1 MIRQKKGGKIMLTC
15 IYVVE
20 KIDGDY
26 AELRRV
32 DALKHDPEET
42 KTVARALLPGDI
54 MEGNKL
60 LYENLQYRII
70 TDSKNKIP
78 KRTDISILNDDTY
91 KIEIQN

>member
-1 MIRQKKGGKIMLTC
+1 MLTC

-54 MEGNKL
+54 MEIG
-60 LYENLQYRII
+60 RAHV
-70 TDSKNKIP
+70 
-78 KRTDISILNDDTY
+78 
-91 KIEIQN
+91 

>member
-1 MIRQKKGGKIMLTC
+1 MLTC

-60 LYENLQYRII
+60 LYENLQQPVAAE
-70 TDSKNKIP
+70 SKKQFR
-78 KRTDISILNDDTY
+78 KCRV
-91 KIEIQN
+91 

>member
-60 LYENLQYRII
+60 LYENLQYRSSSI
-70 TDSKNKIP
+70 
-78 KRTDISILNDDTY
+78 KRIKYQREQIY
-91 KIEIQN
+91 QF

>member
-54 MEGNKL
+54 MEGNK
-60 LYENLQYRII
+60 
-70 TDSKNKIP
+70 IP

>member
-1 MIRQKKGGKIMLTC
+1 MLTC

-70 TDSKNKIP
+70 VDKKNKIP

>member
-1 MIRQKKGGKIMLTC
+1 MLTC

-54 MEGNKL
+54 MEGTGCQRSE
-60 LYENLQYRII
+60 LYCSFRQ
-70 TDSKNKIP
+70 
-78 KRTDISILNDDTY
+78 
-91 KIEIQN
+91 

>member
-1 MIRQKKGGKIMLTC
+1 MLTC

-32 DALKHDPEET
+32 DTKHDPEET

-54 MEGNKL
+54 MEGDKAF
-60 LYENLQYRII
+60 YMRICS
-70 TDSKNKIP
+70 TGSS
-78 KRTDISILNDDTY
+78 SI
-91 KIEIQN
+91 KK

>member
-1 MIRQKKGGKIMLTC
+1 MLTC

-42 KTVARALLPGDI
+42 KKVARALLPGDI
-54 MEGNKL
+54 CSTGSSPIK
-60 LYENLQYRII
+60 RIKYQRERI
-70 TDSKNKIP
+70 
-78 KRTDISILNDDTY
+78 Y
-91 KIEIQN
+91 QF

>member
-1 MIRQKKGGKIMLTC
+1 MLTC

-32 DALKHDPEET
+32 DAINPDEGT
-42 KTVARALLPGDI
+42 KTMARALLPGDI

-60 LYENLQYRII
+60 LYENLQYRLIA
-70 TDSKNKIP
+70 
-78 KRTDISILNDDTY
+78 
-91 KIEIQN
+91 E

>member
-1 MIRQKKGGKIMLTC
+1 MLTC

-42 KTVARALLPGDI
+42 KKVARALLP
-54 MEGNKL
+54 
-60 LYENLQYRII
+60 
-70 TDSKNKIP
+70 
-78 KRTDISILNDDTY
+78 
-91 KIEIQN
+91 

>member
-1 MIRQKKGGKIMLTC
+1 MLTC

-70 TDSKNKIP
+70 VDLKNKIP

>member
-1 MIRQKKGGKIMLTC
+1 MLTC

-54 MEGNKL
+54 REISWKGISFYM
-60 LYENLQYRII
+60 RICSTGSSPI
-70 TDSKNKIP
+70 
-78 KRTDISILNDDTY
+78 KRIKYQRERIY
-91 KIEIQN
+91 QF

>member
-1 MIRQKKGGKIMLTC
+1 MLTC

-42 KTVARALLPGDI
+42 KKVARALLPGDI

-60 LYENLQYRII
+60 YMRICSTGSSPI
-70 TDSKNKIP
+70 
-78 KRTDISILNDDTY
+78 KRIKYQRERIY
-91 KIEIQN
+91 QF

>member
-1 MIRQKKGGKIMLTC
+1 MLTC

-54 MEGNKL
+54 MEGNK
-60 LYENLQYRII
+60 
-70 TDSKNKIP
+70 NKIP